1 MNFKG
6 AIFDLD
12 GTLVDSMWVWDK
24 IDRDFL
30 TKRGIETPPDYK
42 EAITAMGFRQ
52 TAVYTIER
60 FGLIETPEALE
71 REWNEMAIGEYT
83 RNVGL
88 KLGAMEYLERLRE
101 KNVRLAIAT
110 NSPDELVTPVLA
122 SNKVRNFFDAVC
134 TANDVK
140 RGKEFPDIFLHAARE
155 LGTPP
160 EECIVFEDILPAV
173 KSAKIAGMRA
183 YAVYDDSSKE
193 CWEELKE
200 AADGF
205 LLDFRDAPLPG

>member
-1 MNFKG
+1 MNFKC

-30 TKRGIETPPDYK
+30 KKRGIDPPPDYK
-42 EAITAMGFRQ
+42 EAIMALGFRQ
-52 TAVYTIER
+52 TAIYTIER
-60 FGLIETPEALE
+60 FGLPETPEALQ
-71 REWNEMAIGEYT
+71 REWNEMAIVEYS

-88 KLGAMEYLERLRE
+88 KPGAMEYLARLKE

-110 NSPDELVTPVLA
+110 SSPDELAEPVLTG
-122 SNKVRNFFDAVC
+122 NKVRDFFDAVC
-134 TANDVK
+134 TASDVK
-140 RGKEFPDIFLHAARE
+140 RGKEFPDIFLHAARK

-160 EECIVFEDILPAV
+160 EECIVFEDILQAV
-173 KSAKIAGMRA
+173 KSAKSAGMTA

-193 CWEELKE
+193 RWEELKE

-205 LLDFRDAPLPG
+205 LLDFRAAPQPG